1 MTEIEEQQFLT
12 DVITAA
18 GLVSHGKQSKVLGER
33 ISKYAHKRMVEIT
46 EKARM
51 SSIWVL
57 TEEYNDYDQFGEY
70 FVHAWN
76 HKPSKVELSLQ
87 GVEKSRNFAKDYLE
101 YVLNGGGQ
109 IDEGN
114 YYENQWY
121 ILKEIKNDIP

>member
-18 GLVSHGKQSKVLGER
+18 GLVSHGKQSKALGER
-33 ISKYAHKRMVEIT
+33 ISKYACKRMFEIT
-46 EKARM
+46 EKART

-57 TEEYNDYDQFGEY
+57 TEEYNDQFGEY

-76 HKPSKVELSLQ
+76 HKPTKLELLQ
-87 GVEKSRNFAKDYLE
+87 CGVQKTRKFMKDYLG
-101 YVLNGGGQ
+101 YVLEGGGRIEQ
-109 IDEGN
+109 GS
-114 YYENQWY
+114 YYDDQWY